1 MNILVIGAGAW
12 GTALALAAAPRHAV
26 TLWARD
32 EAQAADMHRQR
43 VNARYLPG
51 VPLPDN
57 LSIVSG
63 DLGPHA
69 ASQDLIVIATP
80 MAALRSTLAALAELG
95 ITAPVVWLCKGFE
108 TAQSDGTPG
117 LLGHE

>member
-1 MNILVIGAGAW
+1 MPSTPMNILVIGAGAW

-43 VNARYLPG
+43 VNTRYLPG

-57 LSIVSG
+57 LSVVSG

-69 ASQDLIVIATP
+69 VSQDLIVIATP
-80 MAALRSTLAALAELG
+80 MAALRSTPA
-95 ITAPVVWLCKGFE
+95 TSVRRRVP
-108 TAQSDGTPG
+108 
-117 LLGHE
+117 